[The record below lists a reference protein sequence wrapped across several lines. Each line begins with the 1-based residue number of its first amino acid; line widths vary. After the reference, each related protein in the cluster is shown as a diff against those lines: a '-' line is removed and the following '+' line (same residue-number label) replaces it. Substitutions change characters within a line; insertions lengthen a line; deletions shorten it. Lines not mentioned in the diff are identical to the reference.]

1 LTSPHPPYHITP
13 DRVSEKR
20 GTVVI
25 SKPAY
30 DEVDLSSMAFWSRTA
45 DERELSFSVLRR
57 ERPVSWHRP
66 LENPLLPVGGPDA
79 GYWAV
84 VCHEDVVAVSKD
96 PQTFCSGQGVMY
108 GDAPPEMLEASQSF
122 LAMDAPR
129 HGKLRRLVASAFT
142 PRRVALIDE
151 QIRAQARAI
160 VDDLLPLGECDVVE
174 HISRR
179 LPMLTISEMM
189 GVAPADSDRF
199 ADLANRLV
207 GAGDPD
213 VIGDGNPL
221 ELMFECLV
229 GLTTMA
235 LGLAADRRARPADDL
250 MTALVQAEVE
260 GDRLTDEEIGAFFV
274 LLNVAGND
282 TTRHTISHGLRALT
296 RFPDQRRLLMDD
308 FGNRIDGAIDE
319 MLRWST
325 PVMNFRRTATRD
337 VELRGSAIAEGE
349 KVVLFYSS
357 ANRDERVFE
366 DPERF
371 DILRHPNP
379 HVGFGG
385 GGPHFCLG
393 FSLARAELRAI
404 FDEMVHRVPDIAAG
418 EPEYL
423 GGNFMNGI
431 KRLPVRFTPTG
442 SWAHCG

>member
-1 LTSPHPPYHITP
+1 MAT
-13 DRVSEKR
+13 RV
-20 GTVVI
+20 
-25 SKPAY
+25 Y
-30 DEVDLSSMAFWSRTA
+30 DEVDISSTAFWSLSPE
-45 DERELSFSVLRR
+45 ERDRSFEQLRR

-66 LENPLLPVGGPDA
+66 AEGGLVPQDHVDP

-84 VCHEDVVAVSKD
+84 VLHEDVIAVSKN
-96 PQTFCSGQGVMY
+96 PQTFCSARGVMLE
-108 GDAPPEMLEASQSF
+108 DIPEEITEAASSF
-122 LAMDAPR
+122 LTMDAPR
-129 HGKLRRLVASAFT
+129 HNTLRRLVASAFT
-142 PRRVALIDE
+142 VRRVARIEE
-151 QIRAQARAI
+151 QIRLHARNI
-160 VDDLLPLGECDVVE
+160 VTELAPLGECDLVAQVAE
-174 HISRR
+174 R
-179 LPMLTISEMM
+179 LPVLVLSDMM
-189 GVAPADSDRF
+189 GVS
-199 ADLANRLV
+199 
-207 GAGDPD
+207 
-213 VIGDGNPL
+213 
-221 ELMFECLV
+221 
-229 GLTTMA
+229 
-235 LGLAADRRARPADDL
+235 AADRELVATAANEMVGWNDPELVGEREPIELTYHALLNLTGVALRMAEERRSHPADDL
-250 MTALVQAEVE
+250 ITALVQAEVE

-282 TTRHTISHGLRALT
+282 TTRHTISHGVRALT
-296 RFPDQRRLLMDD
+296 QFPDQRRLLMDD

-337 VELRGSAIAEGE
+337 VELRGCAIAEGE

-404 FDEMVHRVPDIAAG
+404 FDEMLHRVPDITAG
-418 EPEYL
+418 EPQYL
-423 GGNFMNGI
+423 GGNFMNGV

-442 SWAHCG
+442 PRARSG

>member
-1 LTSPHPPYHITP
+1 MLA
-13 DRVSEKR
+13 
-20 GTVVI
+20 
-25 SKPAY
+25 KPTY

-45 DERELSFSVLRR
+45 DERERSFSVLRR

-66 LENPLLPVGGPDA
+66 LENPLLPPGGPDA

-96 PQTFCSGQGVMY
+96 PQSFCSGQGVMY

-151 QIRAQARAI
+151 QVRTQARAI

-213 VIGDGNPL
+213 VIGEGNPL

-229 GLTTMA
+229 GLTSMA
-235 LGLAADRRARPADDL
+235 LELAAERRAHPADDL
-250 MTALVQAEVE
+250 MTALVQAEVD
-260 GDRLTDEEIGAFFV
+260 GDRLSDPEIGAFFV
-274 LLNVAGND
+274 LLAVAGND
-282 TTRHTISHGLRALT
+282 TTRNTVSHGLKAFCDR
-296 RFPDQRRLLMDD
+296 PDQRRLLLDD
-308 FGNRIDGAIDE
+308 FDGRADGAVEE
-319 MLRWST
+319 MVRWAT
-325 PVMNFRRTATRD
+325 PVMTFRRTATRD
-337 VELRGSAIAEGE
+337 LELRGTPIAKGD

-357 ANRDERVFE
+357 ANRDERAF
-366 DPERF
+366 DAPERF
-371 DILRHPNP
+371 DILRDPNP

-393 FSLARAELRAI
+393 FALARTQLRSIFGELL
-404 FDEMVHRVPDIAAG
+404 HRLPDLEVG

-423 GGNFMNGI
+423 VGSFIHGV
-431 KRLPVRFTPTG
+431 KRMPCRFTPG
-442 SWAHCG
+442 GA